1 MGISKYQEQYLADG
15 YAVIED
21 VFDEQEI
28 EMILSE
34 IASAN
39 TDDPAFR
46 ISNDVF
52 AIRKF
57 LNLVP
62 GTKPHIF
69 SAKLKCL
76 LAEMFGEDYFVVKSI
91 YFDKPEKS
99 NWFVAYHQDLT
110 ISVESKLNID
120 GFGPWTVKQNQYAVQ
135 PPLSILE
142 NNFTI
147 RIHLDDTDSENGALK
162 IIPGSHKKGVI
173 RTNLNG
179 ESEVFC
185 SVKKGAVMFMSPL
198 LLHAS
203 NRTTNNQKRRVV
215 HIEFS
220 NQTLP
225 NGLNWSEYLNWK
237 K

>member
-1 MGISKYQEQYLADG
+1 MEISKYKEQYLADG
-15 YAVIED
+15 YTVIED
-21 VFDEQEI
+21 VFVDQEV

-62 GTKPHIF
+62 RTKPHIF
-69 SAKLKCL
+69 STKLKEL
-76 LAEMFGEDYFVVKSI
+76 LAEMFGEDYFVVKSV

-110 ISVESKLNID
+110 ISVESKLNVD
-120 GFGPWTVKQNQYAVQ
+120 GYGPWTVKQNNYAVQ

-147 RIHLDDTDSENGALK
+147 RIHLDDTDKENGALK
-162 IIPGSHKKGVI
+162 VIPGSHNKGVI
-173 RTNLNG
+173 RTNSNG
-179 ESEVFC
+179 EGEIFC

-203 NRTTNNQKRRVV
+203 KRTTNNQKRRVV

-225 NGLNWSEYLNWK
+225 NGLNWSEYLSWK